1 MSVCSLGFLA
11 LCVAV
16 VLAFHLAPGKLL
28 RQVILAAANATFL
41 ISQVP
46 NLRSW
51 GFFAVVLVGTY
62 IALAAVR
69 AFRRGAI
76 VAAAITVVLLTFLYV
91 KRYEFFATWVPVP
104 MEWNL
109 VLHPVELVG
118 LSYMFFK
125 LIHMFVD
132 EWQGQLAP
140 FNLWSYLNYQLS
152 FFALTAGPIQRYN
165 DFLRSWNEMDLR
177 PRESREALLLWT
189 RILTGMIKIS
199 VLGAWALAEFKRAAV
214 PPGPRNLSEVL
225 VCFYVYPAY
234 LYFNFS
240 GYTDVMLG
248 AGGLLGFKLPENFN
262 RPYLARNVLD
272 FWNRWHISVSHW
284 IRDYVFMTSYKVAA
298 SQFPSAARYWS
309 YALLF
314 LALFLA
320 GVWHG
325 TTEGFVWFGAL
336 NGLGAA
342 VTRAYGDG
350 LRAVLGG
357 AGLKAYLRNRAIEWI
372 AVIVTL
378 HYVGFCFLFFSMDPR
393 EVWVLLG
400 TMSRELVNLPASLVA
415 SRWQAMDA
423 TPMIVAAI
431 ALAALW
437 KADAIGSVLAR
448 LVARIGER
456 PALMYS
462 ILCTQTAIVVLVLYF
477 EWAFKQEPPPVL
489 YMSF

>member
-51 GFFAVVLVGTY
+51 GFFAAVLVGTY

-177 PRESREALLLWT
+177 
-189 RILTGMIKIS
+189 
-199 VLGAWALAEFKRAAV
+199 RA
-214 PPGPRNLSEVL
+214 
-225 VCFYVYPAY
+225 
-234 LYFNFS
+234 
-240 GYTDVMLG
+240 
-248 AGGLLGFKLPENFN
+248 
-262 RPYLARNVLD
+262 
-272 FWNRWHISVSHW
+272 
-284 IRDYVFMTSYKVAA
+284 
-298 SQFPSAARYWS
+298 
-309 YALLF
+309 
-314 LALFLA
+314 
-320 GVWHG
+320 
-325 TTEGFVWFGAL
+325 
-336 NGLGAA
+336 
-342 VTRAYGDG
+342 
-350 LRAVLGG
+350 
-357 AGLKAYLRNRAIEWI
+357 NRARPC
-372 AVIVTL
+372 
-378 HYVGFCFLFFSMDPR
+378 FC
-393 EVWVLLG
+393 G
-400 TMSRELVNLPASLVA
+400 PA
-415 SRWQAMDA
+415 
-423 TPMIVAAI
+423 
-431 ALAALW
+431 
-437 KADAIGSVLAR
+437 
-448 LVARIGER
+448 
-456 PALMYS
+456 
-462 ILCTQTAIVVLVLYF
+462 F
-477 EWAFKQEPPPVL
+477 
-489 YMSF
+489 